1 YKRQFS
7 QILLVSGVTNL
18 IIIYPL
24 IIMYSAN
31 GAAISLLVT
40 ELFVTAQMYLF
51 LRAKKI
57 YLIK

>member
-1 YKRQFS
+1 
-7 QILLVSGVTNL
+7 QILLVSGVANL

-24 IIMYSAN
+24 VIMYSAN

-51 LRAKKI
+51 LRTKKI